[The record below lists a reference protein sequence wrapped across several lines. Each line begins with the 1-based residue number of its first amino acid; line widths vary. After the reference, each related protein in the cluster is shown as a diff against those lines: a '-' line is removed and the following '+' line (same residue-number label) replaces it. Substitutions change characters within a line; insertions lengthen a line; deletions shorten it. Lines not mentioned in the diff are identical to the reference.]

1 MHSAYSFTT
10 NYLTKPREIDIVSPD
25 VLYQVEPV
33 LSTFENVY
41 REVESKYR
49 RVKKQQET
57 FTDRLIESATG
68 ELQAKNQVIGD
79 EAKANFLKCAEHFAI
94 YQKSFATE
102 KPLFKH
108 EALEAMTLAVIT
120 KTTDVLSSQKYASHG
135 LGKLSVPTWYGVR
148 KSCATWRHEFQYW
161 MNKYKQ
167 DKDEQS

>member
-1 MHSAYSFTT
+1 M
-10 NYLTKPREIDIVSPD
+10 
-25 VLYQVEPV
+25 LYQVEPV
-33 LSTFENVY
+33 LTTFENVY

-57 FTDRLIESATG
+57 FTDRLIESASG
-68 ELQAKNQVIGD
+68 ELQEKNQVIGD
-79 EAKANFLKCAEHFAI
+79 EAKANFLKCAEQFAI

-108 EALEAMTLAVIT
+108 ESLEAMTSAVIT
-120 KTTDVLSSQKYASHG
+120 KMTDVLSSHG
-135 LGKLSVPTWYGVR
+135 LEKLSVPTWYGVR

-161 MNKYKQ
+161 MNKHKQ